1 MSPRGKFI
9 PKKLWIHCFSIS
21 IVVIFILLLT
31 NTARAQ
37 VADVPDTVLAPPPD
51 TAGVMAADSA
61 TVLRDT
67 AGIVIADSAAALRD
81 TAAGLLLAGDTTLA
95 DSLAKADSLST
106 RSLEDSLGIRISK
119 DALPSPVKSEAADSA
134 VMDMDANLF
143 YLYRNAVVHYED
155 LKLEAGRV
163 TYNQS
168 TSRVTAAP
176 LTDSLG
182 VREDK
187 KLTFTQGTE
196 TFTYDS
202 LQYNFKS
209 KRAIVRN
216 ARTQYGEGFVHSEQ
230 VKRNEDHSIYGWKNI
245 YTTCALDT
253 PHFGIRARKIKVVP
267 NRIIASGP
275 ANVIIEMVP
284 TPVFLPF
291 GIFPIS
297 QGQRSGFRI
306 PAYTIEEQR
315 GIGLTNGGY
324 YFYLNDYVDLLLL
337 ANIYSKG
344 SWSGSAISTYANRY
358 HYNGG
363 LSLSY
368 AYNKTGESYEPTA
381 SVIRDFMVN
390 WRHATDAK
398 ARPGVS
404 FNASVTAG
412 TSSFYANNSYN
423 PNQILQN
430 QYQSNISFSK
440 TWANKPYNLTVGA
453 RHNQN
458 TQTGQVNVTL
468 PELNFYL
475 GQFNPFRQKN
485 AIGVHWY
492 DKITVGYTLNALNQL
507 TFYDSAFSLST
518 LSFNQ
523 FQNGLR
529 HSVPVSAA
537 YTVFRFVNLSFAA
550 NYNEYWL
557 TQRRYQYFDNSAY
570 ALDTL
575 GYRGFFAARDIDLTT
590 QLSTRIY
597 GMKMFHRGKL
607 MGIRHVLTP
616 NVGFNY
622 KPDYAAA
629 PFHYYYQTRL
639 GAESQP
645 VYLSPYDGSVV
656 GVPGLGQYGNFSSS
670 VLYGVNNNLQIKLR
684 NSKDTVTGSKNVTLI
699 DGLSLSGSYNIAADS
714 FNWSPLAASFRTNI
728 LNVVNISANASF
740 DPYTLDYETGRRI
753 PTSTWDAGRGLA
765 RFTGASVALSGTFRS
780 KQRSDNN
787 SPAKK
792 SDEYSRLMQQGGYND
807 YVDFNIP
814 WSVNLAYAL
823 TMNNTYQAGSKHD
836 SVTYNQNVMLSG
848 DFNITEHWKLTY
860 STGYDF
866 TARQLTFTSI
876 DIYRDLHCWE
886 MRLGAIPFGPRK
898 SFNFMLN
905 VKASILQDLRL
916 QRRRDFRDAV
926 Y

>member
-1 MSPRGKFI
+1 MNLRGKFI
-9 PKKLWIHCFSIS
+9 PKNLWMHCLSIS
-21 IVVIFILLLT
+21 IVVIFTLVLT
-31 NTARAQ
+31 NTGRAQ
-37 VADVPDTVLAPPPD
+37 APLAVGIPFALPD
-51 TAGVMAADSA
+51 TAIRSFNDQ
-61 TVLRDT
+61 LDIIDT
-67 AGIVIADSAAALRD
+67 
-81 TAAGLLLAGDTTLA
+81 TGLL
-95 DSLAKADSLST
+95 
-106 RSLEDSLGIRISK
+106 RSLLLPETYADTLSDRTGTVSGGSLEETLGIRISP
-119 DALPSPVKSEAADSA
+119 DALPSPVRSEAADSA
-134 VMDMDANLF
+134 VLDMESNVF
-143 YLYRNAVVHYED
+143 YLYRDALVFYED
-155 LKLEAGRV
+155 LKLDAGRIV
-163 TYNQS
+163 YNQN
-168 TSRVTAAP
+168 TSRVTASP

-182 VREDK
+182 VREDR
-187 KLTFTQGTE
+187 KLTFTQGPE
-196 TFTYDS
+196 TFIYDS

-216 ARTQYGEGFVHSEQ
+216 ARTQYGEGFVHSHQ

-253 PHFGIRARKIKVVP
+253 PHFGIRARKIKVIP

-275 ANVIIEMVP
+275 ANIMVEMVP
-284 TPVFLPF
+284 TPVFLPV

-297 QGQRSGFRI
+297 EGQRSGFRM

-315 GIGLTNGGY
+315 GLGLTNGGY

-337 ANIYSKG
+337 GNVYSKG
-344 SWSGSAISTYANRY
+344 SWSGSAISTYASRY
-358 HYNGG
+358 QFNGG

-368 AYNKTGESYEPTA
+368 AYNKTGESYEPNS

-390 WRHATDAK
+390 WRHTTDAK

-430 QYQSNISFSK
+430 QYQSNIAFSK
-440 TWANKPYNLTVGA
+440 TWPYKPYNLTVGA

-475 GQFNPFRQKN
+475 GQYNPFQKKN
-485 AIGVHWY
+485 ALGVRWY

-507 TFYDSAFSLST
+507 SFYDSAFSFSALSA
-518 LSFNQ
+518 NQ
-523 FQNGLR
+523 FRNGLR
-529 HSVPVSAA
+529 HSVPLTAA
-537 YTVFRFVNLSFAA
+537 YTVFRFFNLSFGA

-557 TQRRYQYFDNSAY
+557 TERRYQYFDTRSY
-570 ALDTL
+570 ELDTVD
-575 GYRGFFAARDIDLTT
+575 YRGFYAARDIDLTT
-590 QLSTRIY
+590 QVSTRIY
-597 GMKMFHRGKL
+597 GTKMFRNGRL

-622 KPDYAAA
+622 KPDYAAR

-639 GAESQP
+639 GAEAPP

-656 GVPGLGQYGNFSSS
+656 GVPGLGQYGDFSSS
-670 VLYGVNNNLQIKLR
+670 ILYGLNNNLQIKTR
-684 NSKDTVTGSKNVTLI
+684 SNKDTVTGSQNVTLI
-699 DGLSLSGSYNIAADS
+699 DGLSVSGSYNLAADS
-714 FNWSPLAASFRTNI
+714 FKWSPVAASFRTSI
-728 LNVVNISANASF
+728 LNLVNISANAAF

-753 PTSTWDAGRGLA
+753 PTSSWDAGRGLV
-765 RFTGASVALSGTFRS
+765 RFTSSSVALSATYRS
-780 KQRSDNN
+780 KQRSGKTN
-787 SPAKK
+787 PAAK
-792 SDEYSRLMQQGGYND
+792 SDEYERLMKHAGDDD
-807 YVDFNIP
+807 YIDFTIP
-814 WSVNLAYAL
+814 FSVNLAYAL
-823 TMNNTYQAGSKHD
+823 TMTNTYQAATKHD
-836 SVTYNQNVMLSG
+836 SIIYSQNVMLSG
-848 DFNITEHWKLTY
+848 DFSITKNWKLAY

-866 TARQLTFTSI
+866 RLKQLTFTSV

-886 MRLGAIPFGPRK
+886 MRLSTIPFGPRK
-898 SFNFMLN
+898 SFTFMLN